1 MRAARR
7 AGHRGIPVD
16 HLFRAGAGGSQS
28 SRERQPSGRRQR
40 FSARAPGPHPGRER
54 ADHVVRAPPGNRA
67 RQRAARRRRGA
78 HPGRRLHYGRRAGQ
92 HPTHAPGLV
101 VDRFGGGD
109 RRRAGDRIR
118 GVSDPRAH
126 GAGARGPARDPDPG
140 HPGARASG
148 ARREARLR
156 HPLARAVRPALRR
169 SDDRRRPPRG
179 RGVRPRD
186 RGPGGGAPQARPAA
200 PRSHRARG
208 AMLSLSGEQR
218 SRTARRPPRSLKQE
232 YQEFLLQR
240 IEEYKNA
247 LTRADLLEIGD
258 EAVRELEESAAGQ
271 YLLTEVLLLEHVDRI
286 IARRLRLPSFPRWRQ
301 KHRALREAQ
310 RAPTH
315 WGLDRG
321 HPIVP
326 WAARIEPGD
335 VIVVLG
341 AAALG
346 EALFLAA
353 HDAEVFLLDQDLGA
367 VEAAEGRAVAEQL
380 AGAFQALVI
389 NFGSWFPDLAPSL
402 VAIAPGCLASL
413 RAKQRVSLI
422 SDLQV
427 RTPSGGVHV
436 ILPPAAE
443 NREVIPLA
451 PEALQTLYRG
461 WQVQRGGGGGG
472 RRSKRSGFTAIKPP
486 RQADTALRA
495 SE

>member
-1 MRAARR
+1 VRR
-7 AGHRGIPVD
+7 A
-16 HLFRAGAGGSQS
+16 
-28 SRERQPSGRRQR
+28 
-40 FSARAPGPHPGRER
+40 
-54 ADHVVRAPPGNRA
+54 
-67 RQRAARRRRGA
+67 
-78 HPGRRLHYGRRAGQ
+78 
-92 HPTHAPGLV
+92 
-101 VDRFGGGD
+101 
-109 RRRAGDRIR
+109 
-118 GVSDPRAH
+118 
-126 GAGARGPARDPDPG
+126 
-140 HPGARASG
+140 
-148 ARREARLR
+148 
-156 HPLARAVRPALRR
+156 
-169 SDDRRRPPRG
+169 
-179 RGVRPRD
+179 
-186 RGPGGGAPQARPAA
+186 
-200 PRSHRARG
+200 
-208 AMLSLSGEQR
+208 
-218 SRTARRPPRSLKQE
+218 PRSLKQE
-232 YQEFLLQR
+232 YQEFILQR
-240 IEEYKNA
+240 LEEYKN
-247 LTRADLLEIGD
+247 TVPRAELLKIGD
-258 EAVRELEESAAGQ
+258 EAVRELQTSAQDQ

-310 RAPTH
+310 REPTH

-326 WAARIEPGD
+326 WAARLEPGD
-335 VIVVLG
+335 VIVVIG

-353 HDAEVFLLDQDLGA
+353 HDGEVFLLDQDLGA

-380 AGAFQALVI
+380 AGGFQALVI
-389 NFGSWFPDLAPSL
+389 NFGSWFPDLTPSL
-402 VAIAPGCLASL
+402 VAIAPSCLGSL
-413 RAKQRVSLI
+413 RAKQRSSLI

-461 WQVQRGGGGGG
+461 WQVQRGNG